1 MEPDV
6 QSREPL
12 AVFVVKAFLAL
23 GIYLL
28 TAWISLDIAMWRGT
42 APLVWPPAGIA
53 IFLVL
58 AWGPRYLWVI
68 FAGALL
74 VPLIG
79 GEGPLKSLFIT
90 AGYTLGALSAH
101 GLFRRFH
108 QERLNLESLQ
118 QVTFFLGICVLF
130 VPVVSS
136 LFNSLA
142 SCDLRPFACSEFSF
156 LLSLHWLSDA
166 LGILVLAP
174 FLLVWRAR
182 TRINWRNEQTVEVL
196 VWLALL
202 ILLGGLVFRN
212 WAPTDTLRYP
222 MELAV
227 FPVLAWAAIR
237 FGQRGVTAGILLIAM
252 MALWELRDVIGI
264 NPTRTISQPPGY
276 LWVFVG
282 VLSATSLY
290 LAATWTELRHRED
303 KVRTDQ
309 ERLRAFVQALP
320 DLAMVFQEDGRCTE
334 VFAPVKSPF
343 RNRLYTLRNQSL
355 EEIFPLDMAQI
366 FRQTILEV
374 LRTHELAL
382 VRYAVAI
389 NGEDRSYEGRFVP
402 IEAVEHEAPS
412 VMVVSYDLT
421 ESQRIRRD
429 LQRRDQMLNAL
440 TQAEAILLKEKV
452 FHRGVRQALARVGKG
467 LELDMI
473 QICQTPGP
481 DFIHDALEWT
491 HEWLRDSPYVFGS
504 PNIPVE
510 KLETLRPGWREVL
523 DRGEPLELHHS
534 GGSEEEQELLSQIG
548 MRSLVLFGLFP
559 KRGVWGM
566 VLYGS
571 SLERP
576 PRERH
581 TISILGAI
589 TESLRAY
596 METQLIQEELQAAK
610 EAAVAADH
618 AKSEFLAIMSH
629 EIRTP
634 MNAIIGFSDLL
645 RQTEVSENQKEY
657 IDIITRSGK
666 DLLELINNILDFSK
680 LESHNVELECRRFP
694 LETTLMEVMEMV
706 LFRAKEKGVNMD
718 FNGNGDCRGTYW
730 GDPLRLRQI
739 FLNLLTN
746 AVKFTEHGS
755 VRLEV
760 ETLEKDGPWYTF
772 SFRVVDTGIGI
783 SPEYRGELFKAFRQ
797 ADSSTTRE
805 YGGTGLGLTIVQRL
819 VNKMG
824 GHVGLTSEPG
834 EGSTFEVVIRFKRDV
849 PAIEEGSREPADDL
863 LQCDFAREFP
873 LRILVTEDDPLNT
886 QLIREILER
895 LGYEPQVASDGYKA
909 LARLAEGKFDAILLD
924 VQMARMDGLELTRRV
939 RAGECGERV
948 RRIPVVALTAL
959 ALAEEKERI
968 LAGGVDHYL
977 AKPVGLGSLKRM
989 LQTVYSGIDG
999 TGGTAS

>member
-1 MEPDV
+1 MESDAHG
-6 QSREPL
+6 RESLP
-12 AVFVVKAFLAL
+12 AFVVKAVLAL
-23 GIYLL
+23 GIFIL
-28 TAWISLDIAMWRGT
+28 TAWVSLDIAMWRDT

-53 IFLVL
+53 IFIVL
-58 AWGPRYLWVI
+58 ALGPRYLGVV

-74 VPLIG
+74 VPLIAG
-79 GEGPLKSLFIT
+79 DGIVKALLI
-90 AGYTLGALSAH
+90 AVGYTLGTFGAL
-101 GLFRRFH
+101 GLFRRYH
-108 QERLNLESLQ
+108 KTRLNLESLR
-118 QVTFFLGICVLF
+118 QVTLFLGICVLL
-130 VPVVSS
+130 VPVLTS
-136 LFNSLA
+136 LFNTLA
-142 SCDLRPFACSEFSF
+142 SCDLRPFACPDARFF
-156 LLSLHWLSDA
+156 LSLHWLSDA
-166 LGILVLAP
+166 LGILVVAP
-174 FLLVWRAR
+174 FLLVWRAQ
-182 TRINWRNEQTVEVL
+182 TRINWRNDQTVEVL

-227 FPVLAWAAIR
+227 FPVMAWAAIR
-237 FGQRGVTAGILLIAM
+237 FGQRGVTAGILIIAM

-282 VLSATSLY
+282 ILAATSLY

-303 KVRTDQ
+303 KVRTNE

-343 RNRLYTLRNQSL
+343 RNRLFTLRGQTL
-355 EEIFPLDMAQI
+355 EEIFPPDLAQI
-366 FRQTILEV
+366 FRQTLLEV

-402 IEAVEHEAPS
+402 IEAVEHQPPS

-421 ESQRIRRD
+421 ESQRIRQD

-452 FHRGVRQALARVGKG
+452 FHRGVREALARVGKG

-473 QICQTPGP
+473 QICQTRGP
-481 DFIHDALEWT
+481 DFVPDALDWT

-510 KLETLRPGWREVL
+510 KLEPLRPGWREIL
-523 DRGEPLELHHS
+523 ERGDPLELHHS
-534 GGSEEEQELLSQIG
+534 GGSEEEKELLSQIG
-548 MRSLVLFGLFP
+548 MRSLILYGLFP
-559 KRGVWGM
+559 QRGVWGM

-576 PRERH
+576 PNERH
-581 TISILGAI
+581 TMSILAAI

-596 METQLIQEELQAAK
+596 METQLIQEELQTAK

-645 RQTEVSENQKEY
+645 RQTDVSESQKEY

-680 LESHNVELECRRFP
+680 LESNNVELECRRFP

-718 FNGNGDCRGTYW
+718 FDGNEDCRGTYW

-746 AVKFTEHGS
+746 AVKFTEDGS

-760 ETLEKDGPWYTF
+760 ETLEQDGPWFTF

-783 SPEYRGELFKAFRQ
+783 VPEYRGELFKAFRQ

-824 GHVGLTSEPG
+824 GHVGLSSKPG

-849 PAIEEGSREPADDL
+849 PEIEEGVREPTDDL
-863 LQCDFAREFP
+863 LHHGFAQEFP
-873 LRILVTEDDPLNT
+873 LRILVAEDDPLNT

-895 LGYEPQVASDGYKA
+895 LGYEPRIATDGYKA
-909 LARLAEGKFDAILLD
+909 LAQLAEGRHDMVLLD
-924 VQMARMDGLELTRRV
+924 VQMARMDGLEVTRRV

-948 RRIPVVALTAL
+948 RRIPIVALTAL
-959 ALAEEKERI
+959 ALTEEKERI

-989 LQTVYSGIDG
+989 LQTVHSEVR
-999 TGGTAS
+999 GGGD

>member
-1 MEPDV
+1 MLE
-6 QSREPL
+6 QEEHERESL
-12 AVFVVKAFLAL
+12 LSFAGKAIPAL
-23 GIYLL
+23 GIFLL
-28 TAWISLDIAMWRGT
+28 TAWISLDLALWRGV
-42 APLVWPPAGIA
+42 APLVWPPVGIA
-53 IFLVL
+53 LFLVL
-58 AWGPRYLWVI
+58 SLGRRYLAVVLVGTFLFPLLAGQG
-68 FAGALL
+68 FAAAGLAA
-74 VPLIG
+74 
-79 GEGPLKSLFIT
+79 T
-90 AGYTLGALSAH
+90 GYTLSTAIAH
-101 GLFRRFH
+101 GLFRHFH
-108 QERLNLESLQ
+108 PGRINLESLR
-118 QVTFFLGICVLF
+118 QVTLFLGVGVLLAPVF
-130 VPVVSS
+130 SSVFNAVVSCEGR
-136 LFNSLA
+136 LFDCS
-142 SCDLRPFACSEFSF
+142 DLRF
-156 LLSLHWLSDA
+156 LISLHWLSDA
-166 LGILVLAP
+166 LGILVVSP
-174 FLLVWRAR
+174 FLLVWRSQ

-222 MELAV
+222 MELSI
-227 FPVLAWAAIR
+227 FPVMAWAAIR
-237 FGQRGVTAGILLIAM
+237 YGQRGVTAGILIIAM
-252 MALWELRDVIGI
+252 MALWELREVIGI

-282 VLSATSLY
+282 ILSATSLY
-290 LAATWTELRHRED
+290 LAATWTELRYRED
-303 KVRTDQ
+303 QVRTNE
-309 ERLRAFVQALP
+309 ERLQAFVQALP
-320 DLAMVFQEDGRCTE
+320 DLAMVFEDKGRCTE

-343 RNRLYTLRNQSL
+343 RNRLSTLRGQNL
-355 EEIFPLDMAQI
+355 EEIFPPDLAQI

-374 LRTHELAL
+374 LRTRELSF

-389 NGEDRSYEGRFVP
+389 NGEDRSFEGRFVP
-402 IEAVEHEAPS
+402 IEAVDQQPPS

-421 ESQRIRRD
+421 EGQRVRQD

-452 FHRGVRQALARVGKG
+452 YHRGVRKALGRVGKG

-473 QICQTPGP
+473 QICQTRGP
-481 DFIHDALEWT
+481 DFVADALECT
-491 HEWLRDSPYVFGS
+491 HEWLRESPYVFGS
-504 PNIPVE
+504 PTFPVGM
-510 KLETLRPGWREVL
+510 LDNLRPDWRKEL
-523 DRGEPLELHHS
+523 ESGESIEFHHS
-534 GGSEEEQELLSQIG
+534 GGSEEEQALLSQIG
-548 MRSLVLFGLFP
+548 MRSLILFGIHP
-559 KRGVWGM
+559 KGGVWGM
-566 VLYGS
+566 ILYGS

-581 TISILGAI
+581 TVSILAAI

-596 METQLIQEELQAAK
+596 METRLIQEELESAK

-645 RQTEVSENQKEY
+645 RQTDVSDSQKEY
-657 IDIITRSGK
+657 IDIITRSGR

-680 LESHNVELECRRFP
+680 LESNNVELENRRFP

-706 LFRAKEKGVNMD
+706 LFRAKEKGVAMEFD
-718 FNGNGDCRGTYW
+718 ASEDCDGTFW

-746 AVKFTEHGS
+746 AVKFTQKGS
-755 VRLEV
+755 VRLKV

-772 SFRVVDTGIGI
+772 ALNVIDTGIGI
-783 SPEYRGELFKAFRQ
+783 SQDYRGELFQAFRQ

-824 GHVGLTSEPG
+824 GHVGLTSSPG
-834 EGSTFEVVIRFKRDV
+834 EGSTFRVVIRFKRDV
-849 PAIEEGSREPADDL
+849 AGADSAVTEVADDG
-863 LQCDFAREFP
+863 LQRDFASHVP

-886 QLIREILER
+886 QLIQEILQR
-895 LGYEPQVASDGYKA
+895 LGYEPKLAADGYKA
-909 LARLAEGKFDAILLD
+909 LALLAEGRFDMLLLD
-924 VQMARMDGLELTRRV
+924 VQMARMDGLEVTRRI

-968 LAGGVDHYL
+968 LGGGVDHYL
-977 AKPVGLGSLKRM
+977 AKPVGLGELKRM
-989 LQTVYSGIDG
+989 LQSVYQEISGRM
-999 TGGTAS
+999 S